1 MCYTIVLAKKSALQ
15 FCHQIK
21 VVLCSVLHV
30 KGESVGF
37 SSQGAVYAI
46 SRLGRRKFLLFTTI
60 QAAAVQESR
69 TLRAMLAQATA
80 WQLVAAAAQAADT
93 AWRQR
98 VYCIVAIAM
107 NSSASH

>member
-1 MCYTIVLAKKSALQ
+1 MWYTIVLAKKSALQ

-80 WQLVAAAAQAADT
+80 WQLAAAAQAADT

-98 VYCIVAIAM
+98 VYRIVAIAM
-107 NSSASH
+107 NSSARH